1 MRVVVVGV
9 VWWLNCY
16 EGGCCGGCLVVKL
29 LWGWLLWGLVVV
41 LCLLW
46 GMSRS
51 GSCCGGCLVAV
62 VGGVLVSTPGLPFTS
77 LFLPKFL
84 PCMSNHYLLTLVQRQ

>member
-1 MRVVVVGV
+1 MGVVVVGV

-16 EGGCCGGCLVVKL
+16 EGGCCGGCLDLAVVVGVV
-29 LWGWLLWGLVVV
+29 WWLLW
-41 LCLLW
+41 
-46 GMSRS
+46 
-51 GSCCGGCLVAV
+51 
-62 VGGVLVSTPGLPFTS
+62 GGVLVSTPGLPFTS

>member
-1 MRVVVVGV
+1 MRGVVVGV

-16 EGGCCGGCLVVKL
+16 GGGCCGGCLVVKL

-46 GMSRS
+46 GLS
-51 GSCCGGCLVAV
+51 GSCCGGWWLSGGCCGGCLDLAV
-62 VGGVLVSTPGLPFTS
+62 VVGVVWWLLWGVS
-77 LFLPKFL
+77 
-84 PCMSNHYLLTLVQRQ
+84 